1 MEVKRNHTGS
11 NSGFTLIEL
20 LIVIAILTVL
30 FALTIVAVNPIR
42 QFAQA
47 DNTQRRSNIN
57 ALLEGVYQYAADNRG
72 TLPVFIPSTSTQQ
85 IGSATSGCTITTCA
99 ATTTTDVC
107 LNLYPTLVPTYLA
120 DIPKDP
126 DQTSSSTTHY
136 AITKSTTNNRL
147 TVTACDAELSETI
160 SITR

>member
-1 MEVKRNHTGS
+1 MPDAKNEA
-11 NSGFTLIEL
+11 GFTLIEL

-57 ALLEGVYQYAADNRG
+57 ALLEGIYQYAADNRG
-72 TLPVFIPSTSTQQ
+72 SLPVFINSTSTQQ
-85 IGSATSGCTITTCA
+85 IGSDTTGCNITCG
-99 ATTTTDVC
+99 ATTTVAVC
-107 LNLYPTLVPTYLA
+107 VNLYPTIVPTYLA